1 MTVRGGGFP
10 TGPLALMP
18 IGRMGPPL
26 RSFAADAHD
35 CIVVWSLD
43 LPNTRLWRDYT
54 ALESGLPSD
63 RHPDRTKRRHCA
75 RGRSRRGLKSVVRTK
90 PGSGRRNGLSHPTKK
105 RVMEKDALPCLNFL
119 TKKAP
124 YKGLC
129 ADSVEKH
136 EPASDADAAVVDG
149 LKALDPN
156 RPTLQQKC
164 RVMEWSGRA
173 PALAI
178 KAGPG
183 APKTRSMPWPTRR
196 RIAGTPIA
204 QAQAPATC
212 AF

>member
-124 YKGLC
+124 YKGPS
-129 ADSVEKH
+129 ADSEEKH
-136 EPASDADAAVVDG
+136 EPVSDIDTGVVDS
-149 LKALDPN
+149 LKALDPE
-156 RPTLQQKC
+156 RPIREADVTLLNFVPAARNVRSTPL
-164 RVMEWSGRA
+164 RV
-173 PALAI
+173 
-178 KAGPG
+178 
-183 APKTRSMPWPTRR
+183 
-196 RIAGTPIA
+196 
-204 QAQAPATC
+204 
-212 AF
+212 

>member
-1 MTVRGGGFP
+1 MYQTVLFCVRPSDRSALNRPCPYACDGAPMTVRGGGIP
-10 TGPLALMP
+10 TCPLALTP
-18 IGRMGPPL
+18 TGRMGPPL

-43 LPNTRLWRDYT
+43 LPNTRLWRGYT

-129 ADSVEKH
+129 ADSGE
-136 EPASDADAAVVDG
+136 
-149 LKALDPN
+149 N
-156 RPTLQQKC
+156 R
-164 RVMEWSGRA
+164 E
-173 PALAI
+173 
-178 KAGPG
+178 
-183 APKTRSMPWPTRR
+183 
-196 RIAGTPIA
+196 
-204 QAQAPATC
+204 
-212 AF
+212 

>member
-136 EPASDADAAVVDG
+136 EPASEADAAVVDS

-156 RPTLQQKC
+156 RPIREADSCAAAKRTLAVYLVLLLDND
-164 RVMEWSGRA
+164 RLFSA
-173 PALAI
+173 SHFAI
-178 KAGPG
+178 AKNDPDSFQSHCLR
-183 APKTRSMPWPTRR
+183 PR
-196 RIAGTPIA
+196 
-204 QAQAPATC
+204 
-212 AF
+212 

>member
-124 YKGLC
+124 YKGPS

-136 EPASDADAAVVDG
+136 EPASDADAAVVDS

-156 RPTLQQKC
+156 RPIREADSC
-164 RVMEWSGRA
+164 SA
-173 PALAI
+173 AI
-178 KAGPG
+178 QTA
-183 APKTRSMPWPTRR
+183 TRSPRR
-196 RIAGTPIA
+196 RRG
-204 QAQAPATC
+204 QAAYVSLAVANRRSQGAARF
-212 AF
+212 A